1 MINENVA
8 YAKSILSKKGIGV
21 DSTEYADYLKIRDIC
36 GTNNGYVGIL
46 TKIRFIDNVTDM
58 DEISSIFDILKNS
71 KIDIA
76 KMNKMS
82 YDDILEIF
90 YDELSSDNTKN
101 EDYELIFKDSE
112 YLYYE
117 VFTYKGILK
126 IGSPSW
132 CLKTKANW
140 DKYMS
145 TYGRQF
151 VVINCKYKN
160 KIISPDDNYLN
171 NYVSNKGYIR
181 YGISARKNTDSTI
194 SWIANDDN
202 NTKCN
207 FNPGKYTFYGVMNTI
222 VNLLSGIKLSYYDSF
237 RGCQKYLD
245 SKHIHKVINK
255 DSFFERLDYDSY
267 GDKLRPYQKLPHQF
281 DNIYVAFSIT
291 YSGPFAMMLYSKYEI
306 VLQYPALIKDV
317 SYTTLSDYS
326 MGIIESE
333 LLNSDYIISYGLKLK
348 LGKITMGEIQ
358 KNDKF
363 ICKIDKW
370 LVFHHN
376 ENYYLILNTELE
388 SYQIPTYSLDKFN
401 YDMVDPLYWYLNKK
415 TKTPYNTKKSY
426 DFHDIVRNEIDRIE
440 KEQKDGGKGIK
451 GFFDFLK

>member
-82 YDDILEIF
+82 YD
-90 YDELSSDNTKN
+90 
-101 EDYELIFKDSE
+101 
-112 YLYYE
+112 
-117 VFTYKGILK
+117 
-126 IGSPSW
+126 
-132 CLKTKANW
+132 
-140 DKYMS
+140 
-145 TYGRQF
+145 
-151 VVINCKYKN
+151 
-160 KIISPDDNYLN
+160 
-171 NYVSNKGYIR
+171 
-181 YGISARKNTDSTI
+181 
-194 SWIANDDN
+194 
-202 NTKCN
+202 
-207 FNPGKYTFYGVMNTI
+207 
-222 VNLLSGIKLSYYDSF
+222 
-237 RGCQKYLD
+237 
-245 SKHIHKVINK
+245 
-255 DSFFERLDYDSY
+255 